1 MISIVTQI
9 GVEEVQC
16 KASRTLQIVQF
27 EVSLTSVDDRVDSI
41 AGYLVCQALKMKIM
55 KLFTA
60 RTAVTGDGVRNA
72 TSVQFKAAT
81 KESDV
86 LCHR

>member
-16 KASRTLQIVQF
+16 KASRILQIVQF

-41 AGYLVCQALKMKIM
+41 AGYLECQALNMKNM
-55 KLFTA
+55 KLFIA
-60 RTAVTGDGVRNA
+60 RISLTVTMEYVMPHPFSSR
-72 TSVQFKAAT
+72 
-81 KESDV
+81 
-86 LCHR
+86 